1 MNSRLGSAVAE
12 SSQGRYADERAANSR
27 AIEPPLHPSELE
39 RLKSERRSSAR
50 RAAAGVVR
58 FAIIF
63 CIGIGATLAW
73 QSYGNT
79 ARLKAAS
86 LSPRLGWLAPTEP
99 SSSAPSA
106 SASPDQLAALSR
118 SLAAVRQGVDKLAA
132 DIAKLQ
138 ATKQDAPPARTSTG
152 AAVAG
157 TQSRKPASA
166 AQAPSV
172 R

>member
-1 MNSRLGSAVAE
+1 MNSRPGSAVAE
-12 SSQGRYADERAANSR
+12 SSQGRYADERATNSR

-50 RAAAGVVR
+50 RAAAGLVR

-79 ARLKAAS
+79 ARLRAAS

-99 SSSAPSA
+99 SSSTPSA
-106 SASPDQLAALSR
+106 GASPDQLAALSR

-152 AAVAG
+152 AVVAG
-157 TQSRKPASA
+157 AQGRKPASA